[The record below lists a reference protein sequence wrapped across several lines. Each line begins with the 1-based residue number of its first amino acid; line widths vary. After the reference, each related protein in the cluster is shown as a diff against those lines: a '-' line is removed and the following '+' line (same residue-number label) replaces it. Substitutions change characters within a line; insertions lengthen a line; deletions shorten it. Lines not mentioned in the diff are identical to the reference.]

1 MLFHKHVE
9 IHSRD
14 RMVDGDCLGSQRI
27 YSFKNGYGASVVC
40 HKHSYG
46 GKDGLYELAVLRD
59 GEIVYNTPVTN
70 DVIGWLSMEEAEQVL
85 QQVKNL
91 CWPDRRTR
99 LWAKM
104 AKR

>member
-9 IHSRD
+9 SHSRD
-14 RMVDGDCLGSQRI
+14 RAIDGDCLGSQRI
-27 YSFKNGYGASVVC
+27 YKFPNGYGASVVC

-59 GEIVYNTPVTN
+59 DEIVYNTPITS
-70 DVIGWLSMEEAEQVL
+70 DVIGWLSMSEAEQVL

-91 CWPDRRTR
+91 SWPDRRTR
-99 LWAKM
+99 LWSRM

>member
-14 RMVDGDCLGSQRI
+14 LRTDEDCLGSQRI
-27 YSFKNGYGASVVC
+27 YKFKNGYGASVVS
-40 HKHSYG
+40 HKRSYG

-59 GEIVYNTPVTN
+59 DEIVYNTPITS
-70 DVIGWLSMEEAEQVL
+70 DVIGWLSMGEAEQVL

-91 CWPDRRTR
+91 SWPDRRTR

-104 AKR
+104 ARR